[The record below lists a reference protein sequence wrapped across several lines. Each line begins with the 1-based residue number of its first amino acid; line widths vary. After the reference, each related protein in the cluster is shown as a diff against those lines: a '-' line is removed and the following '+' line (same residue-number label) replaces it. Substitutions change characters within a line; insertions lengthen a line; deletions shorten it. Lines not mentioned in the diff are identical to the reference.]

1 MKNEDVVR
9 CESIFNIVHINE
21 FSSYFANCTSLY
33 IAPINS

>member
-21 FSSYFANCTSLY
+21 FSSYFANMKKISH
-33 IAPINS
+33 P